1 VKIGQVVVFVA
12 ALGLLGLYTV
22 SDQLARDEGFHVR
35 ITWVS
40 LALLGVAALV
50 VLLPRLTRRAVAPD
64 HVDIDLAGR
73 AHDAALTAATVALGR
88 GAAALEPGEPSPA
101 LARATV
107 DPLTSIELSRRVLAA
122 ELRRLAAAA
131 GISSAAPSLVGF
143 ADRLYG
149 ARWLSAAEASAI
161 GELAAVIDAAKA
173 SGSVAPGVAQDV
185 DDATQLLVPVLDGR
199 LDEAVARYD
208 RPRGAATARPAR
220 GADLRSSPYD
230 ELEAIDGS
238 EDLDELDEVDET
250 DDIDDIGDIGDV
262 EIDLRE
268 HALAAEG
275 VTASAGDGAT
285 GDGATGESGEPIDG
299 DAATGD
305 RSEPRALE
313 SPLPEPVTWRSAP

>member
-1 VKIGQVVVFVA
+1 M
-12 ALGLLGLYTV
+12 
-22 SDQLARDEGFHVR
+22 SP
-35 ITWVS
+35 
-40 LALLGVAALV
+40 
-50 VLLPRLTRRAVAPD
+50 LPR
-64 HVDIDLAGR
+64 
-73 AHDAALTAATVALGR
+73 
-88 GAAALEPGEPSPA
+88 SPA
-101 LARATV
+101 ATV

-220 GADLRSSPYD
+220 GGADLRSSPYD

-250 DDIDDIGDIGDV
+250 DDTDERRRRRD
-262 EIDLRE
+262 RP
-268 HALAAEG
+268 ARARRARRP
-275 VTASAGDGAT
+275 S
-285 GDGATGESGEPIDG
+285 GDGATGERRPDRRGRGAGS
-299 DAATGD
+299 

-313 SPLPEPVTWRSAP
+313 SPLPEPVAWRSAP

>member
-1 VKIGQVVVFVA
+1 M
-12 ALGLLGLYTV
+12 
-22 SDQLARDEGFHVR
+22 SP
-35 ITWVS
+35 
-40 LALLGVAALV
+40 
-50 VLLPRLTRRAVAPD
+50 LPRSRA
-64 HVDIDLAGR
+64 
-73 AHDAALTAATVALGR
+73 
-88 GAAALEPGEPSPA
+88 
-101 LARATV
+101 ATV

-173 SGSVAPGVAQDV
+173 SGSVASGVAQDV

-220 GADLRSSPYD
+220 GGADLRSSPYD

-250 DDIDDIGDIGDV
+250 DEVDDIGDV

-275 VTASAGDGAT
+275 VRRGRRRRLDR
-285 GDGATGESGEPIDG
+285 GERRTGEPIDG
-299 DAATGD
+299 DAATGG
-305 RSEPRALE
+305 RSGPRALE

>member
-1 VKIGQVVVFVA
+1 MFVA

-40 LALLGVAALV
+40 LGPPGRRGLRRCPAAFA
-50 VLLPRLTRRAVAPD
+50 RAVRGTD
-64 HVDIDLAGR
+64 GVDIDLAGR

-88 GAAALEPGEPSPA
+88 GAAALDPGEPSPA
-101 LARATV
+101 LAQATV

-131 GISSAAPSLVGF
+131 GISAAAPSLVGF

-220 GADLRSSPYD
+220 GGADLRSGPYD
-230 ELEAIDGS
+230 ELDAIDGS

-250 DDIDDIGDIGDV
+250 DDTDHRRRRDRPARARAHGRGRRRDP
-262 EIDLRE
+262 RE
-268 HALAAEG
+268 P
-275 VTASAGDGAT
+275 AT
-285 GDGATGESGEPIDG
+285 
-299 DAATGD
+299 
-305 RSEPRALE
+305 
-313 SPLPEPVTWRSAP
+313 